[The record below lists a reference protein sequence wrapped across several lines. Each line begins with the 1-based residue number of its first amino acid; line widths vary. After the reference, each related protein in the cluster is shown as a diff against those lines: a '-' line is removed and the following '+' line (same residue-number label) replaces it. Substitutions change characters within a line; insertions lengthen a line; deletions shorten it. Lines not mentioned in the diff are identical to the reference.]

1 MLLDN
6 NYSMFS
12 PLLIAP
18 SAHSEGQ
25 VSSFWMTPIFS
36 LSWSFAH
43 LSLQFIHFGITLS
56 TCSSFI
62 IVHIPFRV
70 TFRKFFWFMKPYVIG
85 KTGNKKKI
93 GNLIIRFIAIYVVNN
108 FVFGKIS
115 IKKLFHYKSVSKIF
129 DSFSRVKLNIPTVIK
144 VSMRFIYPYK
154 ASFNVNEYIHATS
167 I

>member
-1 MLLDN
+1 MPSKN
-6 NYSMFS
+6 NRTMFL
-12 PLLIAP
+12 PLLITSSTHAP
-18 SAHSEGQ
+18 AQ
-25 VSSFWMTPIFS
+25 VSFFWMTPILFF
-36 LSWSFAH
+36 SWSFAH
-43 LSLQFIHFGITLS
+43 SSFKFIQLGIALITRFG
-56 TCSSFI
+56 FI

-70 TFRKFFWFMKPYVIG
+70 TFRKFFWFMKPCVIG
-85 KTGNKKKI
+85 RTGNKKKI

-115 IKKLFHYKSVSKIF
+115 IKKLFHYKPMSKVF
-129 DSFSRVKLNIPTVIK
+129 DTLLRVKLNISTVIK